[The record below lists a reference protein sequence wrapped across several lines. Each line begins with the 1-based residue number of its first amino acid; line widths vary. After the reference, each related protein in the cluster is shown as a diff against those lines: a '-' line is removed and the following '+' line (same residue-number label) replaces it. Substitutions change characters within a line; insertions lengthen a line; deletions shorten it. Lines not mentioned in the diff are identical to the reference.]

1 MTLDVH
7 VLGTASARPTPER
20 AVSGSLVKGPDGIVV
35 VDCGE
40 GFQTRYALQRRRLK
54 RHSVG
59 ETLKPSAVDAL
70 VFTHGHLDHTWGALP
85 WLQSMDLENRQ
96 QPLLVIGPT
105 SSEALDALL
114 NAEPLPDSVPQADL
128 VRQWKAWYMLGGD
141 MLRFPVRWVWGDVNA
156 DRWVE
161 VNPETGAAVSLD
173 GRPQPEGWKN
183 STLQPVSTEH
193 TVPSCGWMVQQHAMA
208 GKFDRARADEMQLTT
223 KQRAMVARG
232 ENITDANGET
242 IAASWFRGGER
253 AAVSVLI
260 SGDTAATPEA
270 WEASIAPTLL
280 IHEAT
285 YLEQQQDKAEE
296 HMHSTATG
304 AVASAHAVGA
314 TYLALTHYSNR
325 IKDESVSAGEA
336 EAAAEAAAE
345 GVAVVALNDND
356 RLVVGDDGELT
367 HLVWQRDGW
376 ATAHIPPNR

>member
-1 MTLDVH
+1 MVLDVH

-20 AVSGSLVKGPDGIVV
+20 AVSGSLVKGPDGIAI

-59 ETLKPSAVDAL
+59 ETLKPSTVDVLA
-70 VFTHGHLDHTWGALP
+70 FTHGHLDHTWGALP

-96 QPLLVIGPT
+96 QPLLIIGPT
-105 SSEALDALL
+105 SAEVAEALL
-114 NAEPLPDSVPQADL
+114 NDEQLPEAAPSADL
-128 VRQWKAWYMLGGD
+128 ARQWMAWFALGGD
-141 MLRFPVRWVWGDVNA
+141 MIRFPIRWVLGVVNA

-161 VNPETGAAVSLD
+161 VDPTSGKARLLEKM
-173 GRPQPEGWKN
+173 PQPEGWGN
-183 STLQPVSTEH
+183 SSLRPVPTQH
-193 TVPSCGWMVQQHAMA
+193 TVPSCGWMVQQKAMA

-260 SGDTAATPEA
+260 SGDTATTPEA
-270 WEASIAPTLL
+270 WDDSVSPTLL

-285 YLEQQQDKAEE
+285 YLEEQQNKAEE
-296 HMHSTATG
+296 HMHSTAAG
-304 AVASAHAVGA
+304 AVASAQAVGA

-325 IKDESVSAGEA
+325 IKNSKTSEDEAKT
-336 EAAAEAAAE
+336 AAD

-356 RLVVGDDGELT
+356 RLVVDDDGDLT
-367 HLVWQRDGW
+367 HLKWESDGW
-376 ATAHIPPNR
+376 VLANIPPNR

>member
-59 ETLKPSAVDAL
+59 ETLKPSAVDVLA
-70 VFTHGHLDHTWGALP
+70 FTHGHLDHTWGALP

-105 SSEALDALL
+105 STSVMDDLLEGRAFSEAIHP
-114 NAEPLPDSVPQADL
+114 AE
-128 VRQWKAWYMLGGD
+128 LGNQYRVWFSLGANTS
-141 MLRFPVRWVWGDVNA
+141 RFPIRWVLGDVNA
-156 DRWVE
+156 DRWIE
-161 VNPETGAAVSLD
+161 IDAASGKAHTLD
-173 GRPQPEGWKN
+173 EMPQPAGWNN
-183 STLQPVSTEH
+183 STLRPVPTEH
-193 TVPSCGWMVQQHAMA
+193 SVPSCGWMVQQHAMA

>member
-59 ETLKPSAVDAL
+59 ETLKPSAVDVLA
-70 VFTHGHLDHTWGALP
+70 FTHGHLDHTWGALP

-105 SSEALDALL
+105 SAEAMDALL
-114 NAEPLPDSVPQADL
+114 NDEPLPEGVPPADL
-128 VRQWKAWYMLGGD
+128 TRQWMAWYELGGD
-141 MLRFPVRWVWGDVNA
+141 MIQFPIRWVLGDVNA
-156 DRWVE
+156 DRWME
-161 VNPETGAAVSLD
+161 INPDTGAAALLD
-173 GRPQPEGWKN
+173 GMPQPSGWNN
-183 STLQPVSTEH
+183 STLRPVPTVHS
-193 TVPSCGWMVQQHAMA
+193 VPSCGWMVQQHAMA

-232 ENITDANGET
+232 ENITDANGEA

-325 IKDESVSAGEA
+325 INDASVSAGEA
-336 EAAAEAAAE
+336 KAAAE

-356 RLVVGDDGELT
+356 RLVVDDDGGLT
-367 HLVWQRDGW
+367 HLVWGSEGW
-376 ATAHIPPNR
+376 GPKSIPPNR

>member
-1 MTLDVH
+1 MVLDVH
-7 VLGTASARPTPER
+7 VLGTASARPTPDR
-20 AVSGSLVKGPDGIVV
+20 AVSGSLVKGPNGIVV

-54 RHSVG
+54 RLSLG

-96 QPLLVIGPT
+96 QPLLIIGPT
-105 SSEALDALL
+105 SAEALSALL
-114 NAEPLPDSVPQADL
+114 DEKPLPISVPAADL
-128 VRQWKAWYMLGGD
+128 ARQWKAWYTLGGN
-141 MLRFPVRWVWGDVNA
+141 MIRFPVRWILGDVEAN
-156 DRWVE
+156 RWIE
-161 VNPETGAAVSLD
+161 IEPSSGTATLLEEM
-173 GRPQPEGWKN
+173 PQPEGWKN
-183 STLQPVSTEH
+183 SSLRPVATKHS
-193 TVPSCGWMVQQHAMA
+193 VPSCGWLIHQDAMT

-232 ENITDANGET
+232 QNITGPNGET

-260 SGDTAATPEA
+260 SGDTATTPEA
-270 WEASIAPTLL
+270 WDASLSPTLL

-296 HMHSTATG
+296 HLHSTASG

-325 IKDESVSAGEA
+325 IKDVSVSAGEA
-336 EAAAEAAAE
+336 KAAAD

-356 RLVVGDDGELT
+356 RLVVDDDGDLT
-367 HLVWQRDGW
+367 HLVWGSEGW
-376 ATAHIPPNR
+376 TPTNIPPNR

>member
-59 ETLKPSAVDAL
+59 ETLKPSAVDVLA
-70 VFTHGHLDHTWGALP
+70 FTHGHLDHTWGALP

-105 SSEALDALL
+105 SAEAMDALL
-114 NAEPLPDSVPQADL
+114 NDEPLPDGIPPADL
-128 VRQWKAWYMLGGD
+128 SRQWMAWYELGGD
-141 MLRFPVRWVWGDVNA
+141 MIQFPIRWVLGDMNA
-156 DRWVE
+156 DRWME
-161 VNPETGAAVSLD
+161 INPDTGAAALLD
-173 GRPQPEGWKN
+173 GIPQPAGWNN
-183 STLQPVSTEH
+183 STLRPVPTEH
-193 TVPSCGWMVQQHAMA
+193 SVPSCGWMVQQHAMA

-336 EAAAEAAAE
+336 EAAAE

-356 RLVVGDDGELT
+356 RLVVDDDGGLT
-367 HLVWQRDGW
+367 HLVWQREGW
-376 ATAHIPPNR
+376 APKSIPPNR